1 MEILVIIIMGFVYFL
16 PSIIAGSR
24 EHNNAGPLFII
35 NLAFGWSVIGW
46 VGCFA
51 WAFSSNK

>member
-1 MEILVIIIMGFVYFL
+1 MEILVIIVMGFVYFL